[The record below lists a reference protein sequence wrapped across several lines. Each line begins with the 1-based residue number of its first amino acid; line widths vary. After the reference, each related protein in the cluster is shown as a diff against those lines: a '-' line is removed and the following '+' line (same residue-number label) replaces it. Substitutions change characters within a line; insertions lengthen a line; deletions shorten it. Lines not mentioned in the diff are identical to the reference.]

1 MIQKC
6 DLPKANCLRTVAMI
20 FTAYDTARDIN
31 TKTKGNSWVAR
42 KAYTIIHTKKE
53 KTKENN
59 MKYADMYP

>member
-1 MIQKC
+1 
-6 DLPKANCLRTVAMI
+6 MI
-20 FTAYDTARDIN
+20 FTAYDTARDLN